1 MGEPQRM
8 CFWMGQSYGFE
19 VQLSIVDFTTVY

>member
-8 CFWMGQSYGFE
+8 YFWMGQSYGFE
-19 VQLSIVDFTTVY
+19 VQLSIVDFSC